1 MSQSNA
7 ERQRQWRERMKQ
19 AGYRAMVVWLPP
31 EAVDIL
37 GAYPERERGQVILNA
52 LRNVTSNTLV
62 TIPGDE
68 KADTGPP
75 AMLNRL
81 EALEG
86 QVAGLTQA
94 VQGLVT
100 GNTLVTIPGNTPVT
114 SQSNDTH
121 QADKAKYQATEPV
134 VTVTQPKATDTVTDT
149 TRRDRALTA
158 EELARSAQSLHKQ
171 GLSYAQIA
179 ERWENEKIPTLRGG
193 RRWHKG
199 SIHKLAQRY
208 SQ

>member
-1 MSQSNA
+1 MTQSNA
-7 ERQRQWRERMKQ
+7 ERQRQWRERMKS
-19 AGYRAMVVWLPP
+19 AGYRQTVVWLPQ

-37 GAYPERERGQVILNA
+37 ASYPEKERGQVILNA

-62 TIPGDE
+62 TVPSNSLVTIPGNE
-68 KADTGPP
+68 AADSGTP

-86 QVAGLTQA
+86 KVERLTQA

-100 GNTLVTIPGNTPVT
+100 SNTPITIQGNTPIT
-114 SQSNDTH
+114 LHSNNTH
-121 QADKAKYQATEPV
+121 HAAKAK
-134 VTVTQPKATDTVTDT
+134 
-149 TRRDRALTA
+149 ALSA
-158 EELARSAQSLHKQ
+158 EELAQAAQSLLKQ

-193 RRWHKG
+193 SWHKG
-199 SIHKLAQRY
+199 TIGKLVQRY
-208 SQ
+208 QRR